1 MDKIKIGVIG
11 CGRIFRRNH
20 LPYYQEPTCRAQ
32 IVAVADLNEAAAG
45 EQWDRFHADA
55 YIDYRHLL
63 DRQDIDAVDVAC
75 HPAPHRD
82 IALAA
87 AAAGKHMLIEKP
99 MCRNVAEADEMVAA
113 AEEERVLLQVAYT
126 MRFNP
131 GYMKL
136 KQLLVDGRLGA
147 LQMAY
152 TNQLGYLRASVAPW
166 WLPIREESGGML
178 VEQAIHNLDIWLW
191 LYGPASTVYGYTS
204 HVPVENTY
212 PEPEKAVENNA
223 ALIIHFQNGGIGTM
237 TKSWVAEV
245 GNSGD
250 GMVGSK
256 GSAVMLRQ
264 GLRWKTHDMAEAEEF
279 IAPVPDDDGTYRTL
293 PPDQRQKRY
302 WDAATKGA
310 SIDHWLACVA
320 GEEKPT
326 TDGRI
331 GRAGIELT
339 EAVYRSASLGAPVSL
354 PL

>member
-1 MDKIKIGVIG
+1 MDRIKVGIIG

-20 LPYYQEPTCRAQ
+20 APYYEEPTGRAE
-32 IVAVADLNEAAAG
+32 IVAVADLNEASAT
-45 EQWDRFHADA
+45 EQAERFNANA
-55 YIDYRHLL
+55 YTDYRHLL

-75 HPAPHRD
+75 HPAPHRN

-87 AAAGKHMLIEKP
+87 AGARKHILMEKP
-99 MCRNVAEADEMVAA
+99 MCLNVAEADEMIEA
-113 AEEERVLLQVAYT
+113 AEDTGVLLQVAYT
-126 MRFNP
+126 MRFDP

-136 KQLLVDGRLGA
+136 KQLLDHGTLGT

-152 TNQLGYLRASVAPW
+152 SNQIGYLRPRKSLA

-204 HVPVENTY
+204 HVPLDDAY
-212 PEPEKAVENNA
+212 PEPDKAVENNA
-223 ALIIHFQNGGIGTM
+223 VLTIHFKKGGVGAMI
-237 TKSWVAEV
+237 KSWVAEV

-256 GSAVMLRQ
+256 GSAIMLRQ
-264 GLRWKTHDMAEAEEF
+264 GLRWKTHSMVEAQEYV
-279 IAPVPDDDGTYRTL
+279 ADVPNDETYRTL
-293 PPDQRQKRY
+293 PPDQRQQRY

-310 SIDHWLACVA
+310 SIDHWLKCIA
-320 GEEKPT
+320 GEETPT
-326 TDGRI
+326 TGGRI
-331 GRAGIELT
+331 GREGIELT
-339 EAVYRSASLGAPVSL
+339 EAVYRSSAIGAPISL